1 MGAAKGSQSRSPCSC
16 RSLNCHPTA
25 PSWAAV
31 VSVAMNSNL
40 NTSLNNAIQ
49 SLPPIVSIIISI
61 IFLILAISWL
71 VLPWTIS
78 GKLSAIL
85 RVQER
90 QLAELER
97 RNGKE

>member
-1 MGAAKGSQSRSPCSC
+1 MDAVGRLARPLPPINRPRA
-16 RSLNCHPTA
+16 A
-25 PSWAAV
+25 PSRGAV
-31 VSVAMNSNL
+31 VSVPMNSNL

-97 RNGKE
+97 RNAKE